1 MGVAAAVV
9 NALRGWLGARAL
21 GRVLLA
27 AVGLTLV
34 AYLVRGAG
42 ADRVA
47 HVLWQAGP
55 WLPAIVT
62 LELAQILSDVLAL
75 RSLLPKASVEVPA
88 STWLR
93 SSAVAYAMMILLPAG
108 RAAGEV
114 ARATLIAKHVGAPGA
129 ARASTQLQAAYLV
142 ANAAASAAAL
152 AGVAS
157 GAGFRTAL
165 AALLAVNTT
174 IMTLGAA
181 ALLAALSDA
190 RVGRWLDAMRRRL
203 TRDATPVI
211 HVDAGPRRALREWA
225 IATCCAGRCAQLA
238 QYGIILAAIGGAPT
252 LHGALTAHGIHLVG
266 ATLGDMLPN
275 QLGVVDGAYRAFAPM
290 LGLSHAPERALSIAF
305 VAHAAQLTLAGGC
318 VVAAALFGHAKA
330 PLGPAPAGAAPETTG

>member
-1 MGVAAAVV
+1 MS
-9 NALRGWLGARAL
+9 ALPGSPRARAL
-21 GRVLLA
+21 GRLLLA
-27 AVGLTLV
+27 AVGLTLIV
-34 AYLVRGAG
+34 YLVHGAG
-42 ADRVA
+42 AGRVA
-47 HVLWQAGP
+47 RVLWQAGP

-62 LELAQILSDVLAL
+62 LEIVQILSDVLAL
-75 RSLLPKASVEVPA
+75 RSLIPNGSPDVPPA
-88 STWLR
+88 TWLR

-114 ARATLIAKHVGAPGA
+114 ARATLIARHIGAPRA

-142 ANAAASAAAL
+142 ANAVASATAF

-165 AALLAVNTT
+165 AALLAINTT

-190 RVGRWLDAMRRRL
+190 RVGRWLDSLRRRL
-203 TRDATPVI
+203 TRDEGIPVS
-211 HVDAGPRRALREWA
+211 VDSAARRAPSLRA
-225 IATCCAGRCAQLA
+225 LATCCAGRGAQLA
-238 QYGIILAAIGGAPT
+238 QYGIILTAIGGAPT
-252 LHGALTAHGIHLVG
+252 VQGALTAHGIHLVG
-266 ATLGDMLPN
+266 ATLGDALPN

-305 VAHAAQLTLAGGC
+305 LAHAAQLTLAGAC
-318 VVAAALFGHAKA
+318 VLAASVIGHATSRFE
-330 PLGPAPAGAAPETTG
+330 PAPASADPGTPAL